1 LTVSFLLHVLA
12 ALLLVGL
19 VVGAGVVAT
28 FYLVRRRV
36 RRTWNR
42 VQGHVVTR
50 GVLAAPSV
58 LGAWRDRFEG
68 RASPEELSVGSPAR
82 ARRQMWI
89 AIEDAERAVQ
99 HADSLDAPVGELPAV
114 CRALRRAGDELDH
127 LLRAGRRLPADRR
140 RTDGVAR
147 QVAELMHAARDV
159 QAAALC
165 ACSEATEPRLR
176 ALVRDAREEVQIVAA
191 ALSRMRSVTSH

>member
-1 LTVSFLLHVLA
+1 VSFLLHVLA
-12 ALLLVGL
+12 AVVLGGL
-19 VVGAGVVAT
+19 VVGLGVVVAY
-28 FYLVRRRV
+28 FVLRRRV
-36 RRTWNR
+36 RRTWKR
-42 VQGHVVTR
+42 VQSHVVTR

-68 RASPEELSVGSPAR
+68 RASPEALSVLSPTR

-99 HADSLDAPVGELPAV
+99 HADALDAPIAELPAV
-114 CRALRRAGDELDH
+114 CRSLRRAGEELDH
-127 LLRAGRRLPADRR
+127 LWRAGRRLPADRR
-140 RTDGVAR
+140 RSDGVPR
-147 QVAELMHAARDV
+147 QVAELTHAARDV

-165 ACSEATEPRLR
+165 AGSEATEPGLR

>member
-1 LTVSFLLHVLA
+1 VSFLLHVLA
-12 ALLLVGL
+12 ALIVAGL
-19 VVGAGVVAT
+19 VVGAGAVVA
-28 FYLVRRRV
+28 FYVVRRRV

-58 LGAWRDRFEG
+58 LGGWRDRFEARG
-68 RASPEELSVGSPAR
+68 NPEELSVGSPAR

-89 AIEDAERAVQ
+89 AIEDAERAVE
-99 HADSLDAPVGELPAV
+99 HANSLDAPVAELPSV
-114 CRALRRAGDELDH
+114 CRSLRRAGDELDH
-127 LLRAGRRLPADRR
+127 LLSAGRRLPADRR
-140 RTDGVAR
+140 RTDAGPR

-159 QAAALC
+159 QAAAVC

-176 ALVRDAREEVQIVAA
+176 ALVRDARDEVQIVSA
-191 ALSRMRSVTSH
+191 ALSRMRSVSSPH